1 MNRGIFAQREPRR
14 AFTLIEL
21 VMVLAISGLLL
32 VVVVPRIGALYDRQL
47 LEQQA
52 RLLEEELL
60 WLRGETQVRGIVTS
74 LQLDGDDGYRLQVQR
89 RVEQRDLVSSRMRI
103 EASSRAGRIAF
114 SPPRSTAFE
123 KCTLT
128 LHLGEQTRTVAV
140 SDLGRVRVGV
150 AT

>member
-1 MNRGIFAQREPRR
+1 MKGGSSVQRKPRH

-21 VMVLAISGLLL
+21 VVVLAISGLML
-32 VVVVPRIGALYDRQL
+32 VVVVPRVGALYDRQL
-47 LEQQA
+47 LEQQT

-60 WLRGETQVRGIVTS
+60 WLRSETQVRGVVSS
-74 LQLDGDDGYRLQVQR
+74 LQLDGDGGYRLQVQR
-89 RVEQRDLVSSRMRI
+89 QVEQRTLVSSRMRI

-114 SPPRSTAFE
+114 SPPCSTAFE

-128 LHLGEQTRTVAV
+128 LRLGEQTRTVAV

-150 AT
+150 AA